1 MSSLEVISKDESK
14 MSVKLKDVPLQ
25 YANAL
30 RRLCLNG
37 VPVFAIDTVDIIE
50 NSSVLPDEG
59 LAHRLGLVPIKT
71 DLTRFNEP
79 SKCDCKSETG
89 CSNCKVMLV
98 LDSGDTET
106 TKTILTEELTSEDES
121 IKPVSDKIPIVQL
134 APGQRVKVECYAR
147 LGRGREHAKWNAS
160 NIATLVETDKENER
174 ILTVESTGALNPED
188 IILSGVEELRS
199 GVAEFKDMV
208 EQLKVD

>member
-1 MSSLEVISKDESK
+1 
-14 MSVKLKDVPLQ
+14 MSVKLKNVPLQ
-25 YANAL
+25 YSNAL
-30 RRLCLNG
+30 RRICLNG
-37 VPVFAIDTVDIIE
+37 VPIFAIDTVDIIE

-98 LDSGDTET
+98 LDSGDTDV
-106 TKTILTEELTSEDES
+106 TKAILTDELTSEDDS

-147 LGRGREHAKWNAS
+147 LGRGREHAKWNAA
-160 NIATLVETDKENER
+160 NIATLVETGKENER
-174 ILTVESTGALNPED
+174 ILTVESTGALKPEQ
-188 IILSGVEELRS
+188 IILAGVEELRN
-199 GVAEFKDMV
+199 GIGEFKDMV
-208 EQLKVD
+208 EQLKLE

>member
-1 MSSLEVISKDESK
+1 
-14 MSVKLKDVPLQ
+14 MSVKLKDIPLQ

-50 NSSVLPDEG
+50 NSSVLADEG
-59 LAHRLGLVPIKT
+59 LAHRLGLVPLKT
-71 DLTRFNEP
+71 DLARFNEP
-79 SKCDCKSETG
+79 SKCDCQSETG

-98 LDSGDTET
+98 LDSGDTDV
-106 TKTILTEELTSEDES
+106 TKTILTDELTSEDDS

-134 APGQRVKVECYAR
+134 AAGQRVKVECYAR

-160 NIATLVETDKENER
+160 NIATLTETGKDNER

-188 IILSGVEELRS
+188 IILRGVEELRN
-199 GVAEFKDMV
+199 GLGEFQDMV
-208 EQLKVD
+208 EQLKVE